1 MIQRSSAVLCPQPM
15 DELPRRCSP
24 RCSSSPR
31 VGPGIFT
38 RLGQILTFSVIILGS
53 EVHLQ
58 CDVIQC
64 YGRCVEIDD
73 CNDVALAGF
82 GKGTNGPRK
91 FGPNEEGSSLAG
103 TTVFVLDPAEARC
116 KFSRWKSGLFMIFIL
131 LYLGSDLG
139 QLRGW
144 HTAQLAAV
152 ANHHPGR
159 TLPDHVADEHLPLH
173 GHELQLCQYRGN
185 KSDVYR
191 YTEINQSLIRVH
203 NMVEYRNLFFSAYTI
218 KFPRYSVVLN
228 HSKTLTDHREGAIDY
243 RGVRSVSQLAW
254 QSVRI
259 TLLAPWKGCPQG
271 LHQRWLHDTLK

>member
-1 MIQRSSAVLCPQPM
+1 
-15 DELPRRCSP
+15 
-24 RCSSSPR
+24 
-31 VGPGIFT
+31 
-38 RLGQILTFSVIILGS
+38 
-53 EVHLQ
+53 
-58 CDVIQC
+58 
-64 YGRCVEIDD
+64 
-73 CNDVALAGF
+73 
-82 GKGTNGPRK
+82 
-91 FGPNEEGSSLAG
+91 
-103 TTVFVLDPAEARC
+103 
-116 KFSRWKSGLFMIFIL
+116 MIFIL

-218 KFPRYSVVLN
+218 KFLVILLFSTIQKHLQIIEKEPSIIEEYDPYRSWHGSQYGSRYSLHGRDAHKGYTSGGSTI
-228 HSKTLTDHREGAIDY
+228 HSN
-243 RGVRSVSQLAW
+243 RSD
-254 QSVRI
+254 RY
-259 TLLAPWKGCPQG
+259 
-271 LHQRWLHDTLK
+271 